1 MTTFGRVICLGDPL
15 GDILAIKSPICCTV
29 IHEFETQIP
38 SSNSYCCSYQSLN
51 FEFVTISMR
60 QCSSFNRS
68 IEVFLRNW
76 FEDDLCSV
84 MTVETFIVAEINA
97 EMIFLQARI
106 LQNLAPRSCY
116 YDGVLSRFA
125 MSSKNCL
132 LSEEAIFVVSNLMHL
147 ASCFSARWQRQ
158 LNESSCVSKYD
169 TWLFATFFLLDS
181 KFGILKFLSLAV
193 DCSLSNVSRISTAC
207 Q

>member
-1 MTTFGRVICLGDPL
+1 
-15 GDILAIKSPICCTV
+15 
-29 IHEFETQIP
+29 
-38 SSNSYCCSYQSLN
+38 
-51 FEFVTISMR
+51 MR

-84 MTVETFIVAEINA
+84 MTVDTFIAAEINA

-169 TWLFATFFLLDS
+169 TWLFATFFSTRQQIWNFEFFVSGSWLQSQQCFKNIDSMSVGESATGLLLLRTQL
-181 KFGILKFLSLAV
+181 I
-193 DCSLSNVSRISTAC
+193 N
-207 Q
+207 